1 MNVVIV
7 GAGIG
12 GLAAA
17 VALKRRGHAVKVYE
31 RSKAPRELGFA
42 LLLAPN
48 AVHALRALGLAE
60 VVANAGHAMKRGE
73 IRRLDGQ
80 TLRRLD
86 SAAVEAAL
94 GEPTVVALR
103 PVLHGALLGALT
115 DDELVLGAPA
125 RGCEQTANGAALIL
139 EDGSRAEADVLV
151 GADGVGSVIRQALH
165 PQQSGPV
172 DSGLFALRGVAHGV
186 TGKLGELGAAQYF
199 GPGVECGLAR
209 ASDDVVYWYV
219 SLKAPLTDALV
230 KDPLAWLAQYL
241 EGAHAPLRD
250 IALATKPEDLR
261 FDRLMERPLLSSW
274 GAGAITLLGDA
285 AHPMLPHAGQG
296 AAQALEDAVALG
308 QALSSGMPVPTALR
322 RYEAVR
328 GERTS
333 KIVKLARRNA
343 RMGSLRG
350 PVSCWLRDAAVRM
363 VPEATLLKTMISL
376 GRPPEVLFK

>member
-1 MNVVIV
+1 MNVRV
-7 GAGIG
+7 
-12 GLAAA
+12 
-17 VALKRRGHAVKVYE
+17 
-31 RSKAPRELGFA
+31 
-42 LLLAPN
+42 
-48 AVHALRALGLAE
+48 
-60 VVANAGHAMKRGE
+60 
-73 IRRLDGQ
+73 
-80 TLRRLD
+80 
-86 SAAVEAAL
+86 
-94 GEPTVVALR
+94 
-103 PVLHGALLGALT
+103 
-115 DDELVLGAPA
+115 
-125 RGCEQTANGAALIL
+125 
-139 EDGSRAEADVLV
+139 
-151 GADGVGSVIRQALH
+151 
-165 PQQSGPV
+165 
-172 DSGLFALRGVAHGV
+172 
-186 TGKLGELGAAQYF
+186 
-199 GPGVECGLAR
+199 
-209 ASDDVVYWYV
+209 
-219 SLKAPLTDALV
+219 APLTDALA